1 MEDST
6 ERSNS
11 DWFVWVRYLENE
23 TVRERKLIKIEI
35 KEKTLY
41 EPPWMQQEDT
51 QALNV
56 KVLIFSSESPPLLLS
71 LCDGTYNMI

>member
-35 KEKTLY
+35 KQKTLY

-51 QALNV
+51 QA
-56 KVLIFSSESPPLLLS
+56 
-71 LCDGTYNMI
+71 